1 MHPVPGIS
9 GKKELKVKE
18 FCAVYDCRCMSRT
31 EKDVLGEV
39 VIDDGKYYG
48 VNTARAIEN
57 FKITGTTADSDHIVS
72 VARLKG
78 AAAWANLKGGKLP
91 EDRAGFIMD
100 AANEVASGKFHE
112 QFVVD
117 VFQAGAGT
125 SYNMNSNEVIANIA
139 LELAGKPKGDYT
151 FIHPND
157 HVNMSQ
163 STNDMY
169 PTLMRMT
176 IALKIQKLLPEIDRL
191 IDSVLKRAEKFKHV
205 VKAGRTHLQDA
216 APVTMG
222 LEFSA
227 WSYTLQ
233 KDRREMENAFE
244 FLKELNI
251 GGTAVGTGINTAP
264 GFKKNVVTRISE
276 LTETDFRPSENL
288 PGMMEFMSDFN
299 RVMNALTNLAIDVT
313 KISNDTRLMYS
324 GPGTGL
330 HEITIPAVQQG
341 SSIMPG
347 KINPSIAEAMN
358 MICHSVIGA
367 QSAVNISAQAG
378 QFELNVMMPHI
389 DFEISRSLNIMTN
402 GLRMF
407 RTKLIDGIEPDMES
421 LRGHLSRSLGSAAL
435 LNPVLGY
442 DNVARI
448 VRESLS
454 TGKSIKELAVATG
467 KITEKEFDGLM
478 QGGVPK

>member
-1 MHPVPGIS
+1 
-9 GKKELKVKE
+9 
-18 FCAVYDCRCMSRT
+18 MSRT
-31 EKDVLGEV
+31 EKDVLGDV
-39 VIDDGKYYG
+39 VIDDSKYYG
-48 VNTARAIEN
+48 VNTARAMEN

-72 VARLKG
+72 AARMKG
-78 AAAWANLKGGKLP
+78 AAAWANMKGGRLP
-91 EDRAGFIMD
+91 EEKAEYIMQAAEEIAG
-100 AANEVASGKFHE
+100 GKFHE

-125 SYNMNSNEVIANIA
+125 SYNMNSNEVIANLA
-139 LELAGKPKGDYT
+139 LELAGRDKGDYA

-163 STNDMY
+163 STNDTY
-169 PTLMRMT
+169 PTLMRLT
-176 IALKIQKLLPEIDRL
+176 ISLKIQKLLPEMDRL
-191 IDSVLKRAEKFKHV
+191 IKSLREGAEKFRHV
-205 VKAGRTHLQDA
+205 VKPGRTHLQDA
-216 APVTMG
+216 APVTLG
-222 LEFSA
+222 LEYSA
-227 WSYTLQ
+227 WAYAIE
-233 KDRREMENAFE
+233 KDKKEMENAFE

-264 GFKKNVVTRISE
+264 GYKKNVVARIVE
-276 LTETDFRPSENL
+276 LTGTDFRESGNL
-288 PGMMEFMSDFN
+288 PGIMEFMTDFN
-299 RVMNALTNLAIDVT
+299 RVMNALANLAIDVT

-367 QSAVNISAQAG
+367 QSAANISAQAG

-389 DFEISRSLNIMTN
+389 DYEISRAMNIMTN
-402 GLRMF
+402 GLHMF
-407 RTKLIDGIEPDMES
+407 RTKLIDGIEPDPES
-421 LRGHLSRSLGSAAL
+421 LKGHLSRSLGSAAL

-442 DNVARI
+442 DNVAKI

-467 KITEKEFDGLM
+467 KITGEKFDELM

>member
-1 MHPVPGIS
+1 
-9 GKKELKVKE
+9 
-18 FCAVYDCRCMSRT
+18 MSRT
-31 EKDVLGEV
+31 ERDVLGEV
-39 VIDDGKYYG
+39 VIDDDKYYG
-48 VNTARAIEN
+48 VNTARAIDN

-78 AAAWANLKGGKLP
+78 AAAWANAKGGRLP
-91 EDRAGFIMD
+91 EDKASFIMK
-100 AANEVASGKFHE
+100 AATEIINGKHHG

-125 SYNMNSNEVIANIA
+125 SYNMNANEVIANIA
-139 LELAGKPKGDYT
+139 LELMGKGKGEYS

-163 STNDMY
+163 STNDVY

-176 IALKIQKLLPEIDRL
+176 LAMKIQKLLPAVDRL
-191 IDSVLKRAEKFKHV
+191 LKSLEEKAEKFRHT
-205 VKAGRTHLQDA
+205 VKPGRTHLQDA
-216 APVTMG
+216 APVTLG
-222 LEFSA
+222 VEFSA
-227 WSYTLQ
+227 WHYAIA
-233 KDRREMENAFE
+233 KDRKEIENAFQCI
-244 FLKELNI
+244 KELNI

-264 GFKKNVVTRISE
+264 DYKKNVVSRISE
-276 LTETDFRPSENL
+276 LAGVDFRQSDNL
-288 PGMMEFMSDFN
+288 PGIMEFMSDFN
-299 RVMNALTNLAIDVT
+299 RVMNSVANLAIDIT

-330 HEITIPAVQQG
+330 HEISIPAVQQG

-367 QSAVNISAQAG
+367 QSAVNISSQAG

-389 DFEISRSLNIMTN
+389 DYEISRSMNIMTN
-402 GLRMF
+402 GLEMF
-407 RTKLIDGIEPDMES
+407 RTKLIDGIEPDAES

-442 DNVARI
+442 DNVAKI
-448 VRESLS
+448 VRESLA

-467 KITEKEFDGLM
+467 KIDGQKFDELM
-478 QGGVPK
+478 QGGVPH

>member
-1 MHPVPGIS
+1 
-9 GKKELKVKE
+9 
-18 FCAVYDCRCMSRT
+18 MSRT
-31 EKDVLGEV
+31 ERDVLGEV
-39 VIDDGKYYG
+39 IIDDDKYYG
-48 VNTARAIEN
+48 VNTARAIDN

-78 AAAWANLKGGKLP
+78 AAAWANAKGGRLP
-91 EDRAGFIMD
+91 EDKASFIMK
-100 AANEVASGKFHE
+100 AATEIINGKHHG

-125 SYNMNSNEVIANIA
+125 SYNMNANEVIANIA
-139 LELAGKPKGDYT
+139 LELMGKGKGEYS

-163 STNDMY
+163 STNDVY

-176 IALKIQKLLPEIDRL
+176 LAMKIQKLLPAVDRL
-191 IDSVLKRAEKFKHV
+191 LKSLEEKAEKFRHT
-205 VKAGRTHLQDA
+205 VKPGRTHLQDA
-216 APVTMG
+216 APVTLG
-222 LEFSA
+222 VEFSA
-227 WSYTLQ
+227 WHYAIA
-233 KDRREMENAFE
+233 KDRKEIENAFQYI
-244 FLKELNI
+244 KELNI

-264 GFKKNVVTRISE
+264 DYKKNVVSRISE
-276 LTETDFRPSENL
+276 LAGVDFRQSDNL
-288 PGMMEFMSDFN
+288 PGIMEFMSDFN
-299 RVMNALTNLAIDVT
+299 RVMNSVANLAIDIT

-330 HEITIPAVQQG
+330 HEISIPAVQQG

-367 QSAVNISAQAG
+367 QSAVNISSQAG

-389 DFEISRSLNIMTN
+389 DYEISRSMNIMTN
-402 GLRMF
+402 GLEMF
-407 RTKLIDGIEPDMES
+407 RTKLIDGIEPDAES

-442 DNVARI
+442 DNVAKI
-448 VRESLS
+448 VRESLA

-467 KITEKEFDGLM
+467 KIDGQKFDELM
-478 QGGVPK
+478 QGGVPH

>member
-1 MHPVPGIS
+1 
-9 GKKELKVKE
+9 
-18 FCAVYDCRCMSRT
+18 MSRT
-31 EKDVLGEV
+31 EKDVLGDV
-39 VIDDGKYYG
+39 IIDDSKYYG

-78 AAAWANLKGGKLP
+78 AAAWANWKGGRLP
-91 EDRAGFIMD
+91 EDKAKFIMN
-100 AANEVASGKFHE
+100 AAEEVASGKFHD

-125 SYNMNSNEVIANIA
+125 SYNMNSNEVLANVA
-139 LELAGKPKGDYT
+139 LELAGKPKGDYS

-176 IALKIQKLLPEIDRL
+176 ISLKIQKLLPEIDRL
-191 IDSVLKRAEKFKHV
+191 IESLRNRAEKFRHV

-216 APVTMG
+216 APVTLG

-227 WSYTLQ
+227 WSFTVE
-233 KDRREMENAFE
+233 KDKKEMENAFE

-264 GFKKNVVTRISE
+264 DYKKNVVARISE
-276 LTETDFRPSENL
+276 LTDTDFRSSDNL

-299 RVMNALTNLAIDVT
+299 RVMNALSNLALDIS

-367 QSAVNISAQAG
+367 QSAVNISSQAG

-389 DFEISRSLNIMTN
+389 DFEISRSMNIMTN

-407 RTKLIDGIEPDMES
+407 RTKLIDGIEPDKDS
-421 LRGHLSRSLGSAAL
+421 LKGHLSRSLGSAAL

-442 DNVARI
+442 DNVAKI
-448 VRESLS
+448 VRESIS
-454 TGKSIKELAVATG
+454 TGKSIKELAIATG
-467 KITEKEFDGLM
+467 KITEDKFDELM